1 MASPVKP
8 DWFLGGMFVA
18 IVLAWAVPGP
28 GAHGGWLHPEALAK
42 AGVAVVFFLH
52 GVGLSSGAL
61 RAGVL
66 NWRLHALVQTVTS
79 LVFPLIGFG
88 LSAALDGHVVPELR
102 LGIFYLCA
110 LPSTVSSSVALT
122 AAARGNVAGAVFNAT
137 LSSLIGTF
145 LTPMWVALV
154 LTTSGHAMSLA
165 PVMLDLVCWL
175 VLPLAVGQTL
185 HPWLGAWAKRHKA
198 RIGLVD
204 RGTILLLVYTSFC
217 ASFTQG
223 VWWGPGA
230 WQVGLVA
237 FMCAALFALVMGF
250 TSAAARALGFSR
262 EDKVAAIFCGSKK
275 TLASGVPMAQLIFGA
290 HPGLALILLPIM
302 IYHPLQLMVGGVLAQ
317 RWRQEPVTRPAESP
331 AILHPSPLGAT
342 PVQAA

>member
-145 LTPMWVALV
+145 LTPMWVAL
-154 LTTSGHAMSLA
+154 
-165 PVMLDLVCWL
+165 
-175 VLPLAVGQTL
+175 
-185 HPWLGAWAKRHKA
+185 KA

-217 ASFTQG
+217 ESFKQG